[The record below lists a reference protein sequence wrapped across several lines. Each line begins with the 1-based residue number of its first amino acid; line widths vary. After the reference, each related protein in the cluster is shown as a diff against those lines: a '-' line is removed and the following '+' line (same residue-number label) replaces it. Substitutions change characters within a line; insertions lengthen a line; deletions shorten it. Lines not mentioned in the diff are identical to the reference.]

1 MDIQTRINGGLHT
14 VLVYTGVTG
23 RDRKYDV
30 ELELENLLETVELI
44 LLQISTHFS
53 KTDNF

>member
-30 ELELENLLETVELI
+30 ELELENLLEAVELI
-44 LLQISTHFS
+44 L
-53 KTDNF
+53 NR